1 MHEIKDANDAVVE
14 FKSSDSVD
22 GKIPHVNID
31 ELPLANGAA
40 SAAKQDESTTALSN
54 ILAKLIAAPST
65 EAKQDVIIAALTTL
79 LAYTDGQETLL
90 TAIQNKIIAAP
101 ATEAKQDT
109 ANTALANI
117 LAKIIAAPSTEAK
130 QDNLITLLSSII
142 RDEDSA
148 HTSGEKGIPFFGLRS
163 DNDVA
168 TANDGDYTLIKLDEE
183 GRIKVASKPAS
194 YPDVV
199 GDISAI
205 QATINSPVA
214 NATLVADVS
223 RASNVMMWCDNVAAF
238 SGINCTFEG
247 SLEASGDNK

>member
-1 MHEIKDANDAVVE
+1 M
-14 FKSSDSVD
+14 
-22 GKIPHVNID
+22 
-31 ELPLANGAA
+31 
-40 SAAKQDESTTALSN
+40 
-54 ILAKLIAAPST
+54 
-65 EAKQDVIIAALTTL
+65 
-79 LAYTDGQETLL
+79 
-90 TAIQNKIIAAP
+90 
-101 ATEAKQDT
+101 
-109 ANTALANI
+109 
-117 LAKIIAAPSTEAK
+117 
-130 QDNLITLLSSII
+130 
-142 RDEDSA
+142 
-148 HTSGEKGIPFFGLRS
+148 
-163 DNDVA
+163 A